1 MTELGNKLKEA
12 REAKGLSLDDLQSI
26 TKIQKRYLQGIEEGN
41 YSMMPGKFYVRA
53 FIKQYAEAVGINQGE
68 LFETF
73 KQEIPSAYDE
83 QVPEQLSRVQTN
95 KTIPRGN
102 SKILDFLPK
111 ILIGVFVIGA
121 AAVLYY
127 FLPQN
132 GDVDDKNQAS
142 EKTENVSFED
152 NTEKLKSAENSQ
164 KTAEDSKDKKAAADD
179 KAEDKKSDKKDN
191 SSKSDEKKQEEKPV
205 QELTVVTAQG
215 RETTYDLKNAEK
227 FELKVATTGQT
238 WVNILN
244 GQGKSLFQGM
254 LEVGKTDSQTFDLSA
269 DTQAVVVLGRSLDAQ
284 VFVNGEQLQYAVP
297 PAQQVRQDITIRKV
311 PNE

>member
-53 FIKQYAEAVGINQGE
+53 FIKQYAEAVGMDQEE
-68 LFETF
+68 LFETY
-73 KQEIPSAYDE
+73 KQDIPSAYDE
-83 QVPEQLSRVQTN
+83 KLPEQLSRVQTN
-95 KTIPRGN
+95 KTITGGS

-132 GDVDDKNQAS
+132 ENGDDKNQDA
-142 EKTENVSFED
+142 ENTQNVSFED
-152 NTEKLKSAENSQ
+152 NTEKLKDEEEA
-164 KTAEDSKDKKAAADD
+164 KKASEENEDEKEAASADD
-179 KAEDKKSDKKDN
+179 QAEKNKT
-191 SSKSDEKKQEEKPV
+191 SKSDEKKKDKQEEKPA
-205 QELTVVTAQG
+205 QELSVAAAQG
-215 RETTYDLKNAEK
+215 RETTYELKNADK

-238 WVNILN
+238 WVNILD

-254 LEVGKTDSQTFDLSA
+254 LEAGKTDSQTFDLSA

-284 VFVNGEQLQYAVP
+284 IFVNGEQLQYAVP
-297 PAQQVRQDITIRKV
+297 PAEQVRQDITIRKV